1 MNAYDWTALILTP
14 LCSAVAW
21 LAGWRK
27 RKNDSITEMQ
37 QTIDTL
43 VEKNAELYLE
53 VIKLREENA
62 ELRASVAA
70 LQLELSQ
77 LRASLPNSEGE

>member
-1 MNAYDWTALILTP
+1 MNNYDWATLLLTP
-14 LCSAVAW
+14 VCSAIAW
-21 LAGWRK
+21 VFGWRK
-27 RKNDSITEMQ
+27 RKNDSIAEMQ
-37 QTIDTL
+37 TTIDTL

-70 LQLELSQ
+70 LQMELSQ
-77 LRASLPNSEGE
+77 LRAALPNELGE